1 MKGGIAILDFGSQF
15 TQLIARRLRQIGVFT
30 ELYPF
35 NADLNKIKSQ
45 EPKGIILSG
54 GPNSVNDIDAP
65 LRDITELSEI
75 CPVLG
80 ICYGMQLIAKVYG
93 GKVVSAPHREYGFN
107 EIDWSNPIAGIPGKQ
122 KVWMSHGD
130 TIEVPPPGFE
140 VVARSQVGHIAAMTG
155 KNIWAIQFHPEVS
168 HTEQGIEI
176 LSTFAFDIC
185 KARNDW
191 LIPNIAHELMR
202 DVKAKVGAQ
211 QKVLCALSGGVD
223 STVVAVL
230 LTKALGKDR
239 VQCMFIDNG
248 LLRHNEFE
256 TVMKSYEAMDLNVIG
271 IDAKAQFLT
280 ALENEKDPETKRK
293 IIGRCFIDVFQEK
306 VKNLKDIVYLAQGT
320 LYPDVIESVSPRGQ
334 SVTIKSHHN
343 VGGLPDTLR
352 LKLIEPLRE
361 LFKDEVRQLG
371 REIGVPEEF
380 LKRHPFPGPGLAV
393 RILGSINEKKVRI
406 LQKADHIFISEL
418 KKQGLYDDIWQAF
431 AALLPVKSVGVQ
443 GDGRTYERTVVLRA
457 VTSLDGMTADW
468 FEFPPRFLKHVSN
481 RITNEVKGVNRV
493 VYDISSKPPATIEW
507 E

>member
-15 TQLIARRLRQIGVFT
+15 TQLIARRLRQIGVYT

-35 NADLNKIKSQ
+35 NADINKIKKQ

-54 GPNSVNDIDAP
+54 GPNSVNDLDAP
-65 LRDITELSEI
+65 LRDVAELSEI
-75 CPVLG
+75 CPILG

-93 GKVVSAPHREYGFN
+93 GMVASAPQREYGLN
-107 EIDWSNPIAGIPGKQ
+107 EIEWSKGIAGVPGKQ

-140 VVARSQVGHIAAMTG
+140 VVARSQTGHIAAMVD

-176 LSTFAFDIC
+176 LSTFAFDVC

-202 DVKAKVGAQ
+202 DIQGKVGPNE
-211 QKVLCALSGGVD
+211 KVLCALSGGVD

-230 LTKALGKDR
+230 LTRALGRNR
-239 VQCMFIDNG
+239 VQCMFINNG
-248 LLRHNEFE
+248 LLRLNEFE
-256 TVMKSYEAMDLNVIG
+256 TVMKSYAAMDLNVSG
-271 IDAKAQFLT
+271 VDASLQFIT
-280 ALENEKDPETKRK
+280 SLENERDPEKKRK
-293 IIGRCFIDVFQEK
+293 IIGRCFIDVFQEQ

-320 LYPDVIESVSPRGQ
+320 LYPDVIESVSLRGQ

-343 VGGLPDTLR
+343 VGGLPDSLH

-371 REIGVPEEF
+371 REILVPEEF

-393 RILGSINEKKVRI
+393 RILGSVTEKKVQI
-406 LQKADHIFISEL
+406 LQKADDIFISEL

-431 AALLPVKSVGVQ
+431 VVLLPVKSVGVQ

-481 RITNEVKGVNRV
+481 RITNEVKGINRV